1 MMYLGSGPG
10 GEKVLLPPTDFLT
23 HGVVLGRTGSGK
35 SGLTIALLEEVAKS
49 GASALVLDP
58 KGDLTNLALSL
69 STEPEFA
76 NWVEDFPDEVRLK
89 HGHGLA
95 QSDLSFRDVEEWR
108 DHVNVTIYAPGKIS
122 GGGKSVNLFPTFN
135 VPARAFNKTAVS
147 REVATVLASIDG
159 SDNPYD
165 PALIFLTEAVLDS
178 WSRGQPLPV
187 TAWPG
192 VLGNPSEALKSFGGM
207 KLNDFFPKAQRTKL
221 ARKLIGF
228 HHQADRWLSGAKLD
242 LHAMTGRQKPEI
254 AVFSMRH
261 LSEEDRQFFAALLL
275 SKVVEF
281 MFETDASEHLKLLCV
296 LDEARGYLPPHPYN
310 PPTKGPICTILA
322 QGRAQGIGMLIG
334 TQNPMDL
341 DYKALSNVGTWFV
354 GRLRQRDCA
363 RDLLTELSSRGIE
376 PEDVADVPQRSF
388 LLLDKRGGHD
398 RFQTRWCLNYLFGP
412 MSGDQLSRLQP
423 SIIDKVRE
431 RFPDTPRATPAP
443 EIKVFKPKPEERPKA
458 VVLPPQELVEV
469 PRARVV
475 VEERVVAAPSP
486 EPSTLSRA
494 MHCAGMC
501 VAGFLMALGAF
512 VLLCVYL
519 ENTLK

>member
-1 MMYLGSGPG
+1 MMHLGTGLDHQRVQIPASD
-10 GEKVLLPPTDFLT
+10 LLT

-76 NWVEDFPDEVRLK
+76 RWVEDFPDEVRLK
-89 HGHGLA
+89 HGEGLA
-95 QSDLSFRDVEEWR
+95 QSELSFRDVENWR

-122 GGGKSVNLFPTFN
+122 GGGKAVNIFPDFH
-135 VPARAFNKTAVS
+135 VPSHVFDKTSVS
-147 REVATVLASIDG
+147 REVATVLSSIDG
-159 SDNPYD
+159 SDDPYD
-165 PALIFLTEAVLDS
+165 PALIFLTEAILDS

-192 VLGNPSEALKSFGGM
+192 VLGNPSDALRSFGGM

-228 HHQADRWLSGAKLD
+228 HHQADRWLSGQKLD
-242 LHAMTGRQKPEI
+242 LHAMVGRQKPEI

-261 LSEEDRQFFAALLL
+261 LAEEDRQFFAALLL

-322 QGRAQGIGMLIG
+322 QGRAQGIGMLVG

-354 GRLRQRDCA
+354 GRLRERDCA
-363 RDLLTELSSRGIE
+363 RDLLTELSARGIE

-412 MSGDQLSRLQP
+412 MSGEQLERLQP
-423 SIIDKVRE
+423 SLLTQVRAPLIE
-431 RFPDTPRATPAP
+431 APRAP
-443 EIKVFKPKPEERPKA
+443 IKLKVHR
-458 VVLPPQELVEV
+458 
-469 PRARVV
+469 
-475 VEERVVAAPSP
+475 P
-486 EPSTLSRA
+486 EPSPTTPVTGVGGSA
-494 MHCAGMC
+494 QGPSD
-501 VAGFLMALGAF
+501 LGR
-512 VLLCVYL
+512 
-519 ENTLK
+519 T